1 MINDC
6 LDNLNKEGFYCIKN
20 FINEEELS
28 VLKNIVNNHI
38 YKNNNKSFFL
48 MDEALDQTFINS
60 DLFLEKFYKLFYDL
74 SKNENLPSYKE
85 QKIFKNLRVIA
96 KTKMHSTSFDFHF
109 DAHQYTILVPI
120 IIPDTG
126 SENSNGNLILFP
138 NLRKKT
144 KSLLI
149 NIIQKNFFQ
158 NKISKI
164 ILKFLS
170 RGNLIKKKIIKFNK
184 NNIYLF
190 NGFKSLHGNQPVK
203 EGHIRAT
210 LLLHFYDNFHDS
222 KLVRLNRSYRKYIEN
237 KNINKNTMN
246 S

>member
-1 MINDC
+1 MIKDC
-6 LDNLNKEGFYCIKN
+6 LDNLNKEGFHCFKN
-20 FINEEELS
+20 FINQKEQSELE
-28 VLKNIVNNHI
+28 NIVSNQI

-48 MDEALDQTFINS
+48 MDEALDKTFISS
-60 DLFLEKFYKLFYDL
+60 DSFLEKFYKLFYDL

-96 KTKMHSTSFDFHF
+96 QTKMHSTSFDFHF

-126 SENSNGNLILFP
+126 NENGNGNLILFP
-138 NLRKKT
+138 NFRKKT
-144 KSLLI
+144 KSLFI
-149 NIIQKNFFQ
+149 NIIQKNIFQ
-158 NKISKI
+158 NKITKI

-184 NNIYLF
+184 SDIYLF
-190 NGFKSLHGNQPVK
+190 NGFRSLHGNQPVK

-210 LLLHFYDNFHDS
+210 LLLHFYDNFHNS
-222 KLVRLNRSYRKYIEN
+222 KLVKLNRNYRKYIEN
-237 KNINKNTMN
+237 TNIKKNTIN